1 MRIFR
6 VGSKNRKLRKQNSFA
21 SRQPAIENIPSIG
34 SELAASD
41 QFEIVVARRENDVNG
56 EKHRRKPHNKSG
68 GFLSYFSSDND
79 DSTVSSITTVE
90 YGGFFHSKRP
100 YYIHNATNAAAASI
114 SSWCCCGDSD
124 NNTTGG
130 ATRRTHPSSTDNTLI
145 QHSAYG
151 ALQPNDSRSQYRS
164 MNGSRCC
171 GPDGSVSPIKRQRSF
186 LFSNYYSWG
195 RNSRNHS
202 NSHYINTNCSMKN
215 TVPNMSASLFDDLSE
230 DELDINAKRSTSFSV
245 GRHRNNRK
253 NSQDPLSNKP
263 VSLRHVM
270 TWKRRVL

>member
-21 SRQPAIENIPSIG
+21 SKQQPIESIPSIG

-41 QFEIVVARRENDVNG
+41 QFEIVVARRDNDVPG
-56 EKHRRKPHNKSG
+56 DHRRKTKG
-68 GFLSYFSSDND
+68 GFFSYFSSDND

-100 YYIHNATNAAAASI
+100 YSIHNATNAAAASI

-124 NNTTGG
+124 NTTTGGG

-151 ALQPNDSRSQYRS
+151 TLQPNDSRSQMYRS
-164 MNGSRCC
+164 MSGSRCC
-171 GPDGSVSPIKRQRSF
+171 GPDASVSPMKRQRSF
-186 LFSNYYSWG
+186 LFSNYYWG
-195 RNSRNHS
+195 RSNRNSKYVTA
-202 NSHYINTNCSMKN
+202 NSSIKN
-215 TVPNMSASLFDDLSE
+215 IPNMSASLFDDLSE
-230 DELDINAKRSTSFSV
+230 DELDIHAKRSTSFSV
-245 GRHRNNRK
+245 GRRGGK
-253 NSQDPLSNKP
+253 KYAPDPSHKP
-263 VSLRHVM
+263 VSLRRVM
-270 TWKRRVL
+270 TWKRKVF